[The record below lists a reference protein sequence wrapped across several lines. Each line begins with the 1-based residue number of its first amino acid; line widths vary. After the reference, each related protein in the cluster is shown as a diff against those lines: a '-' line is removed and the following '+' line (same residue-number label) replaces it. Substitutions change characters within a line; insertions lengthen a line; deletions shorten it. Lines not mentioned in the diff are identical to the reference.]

1 MVKFLSTVTSRKSSE
16 QDNTGEI
23 NIGEQLGFSA
33 RLKGTL
39 VTVTGPDA
47 SHFPE
52 PRSAG
57 SKDVTVQFS
66 LGLTP
71 AKHKQWES
79 RSPVCTVQR
88 RVTSSSSS
96 SRALTY
102 SPRSDMIFHLT
113 HQLTSLVLLNSQYFY
128 RLHSGS
134 LQSKLESKLWVL
146 KFHIV

>member
-71 AKHKQWES
+71 AKHKQ
-79 RSPVCTVQR
+79 
-88 RVTSSSSS
+88 
-96 SRALTY
+96 
-102 SPRSDMIFHLT
+102 
-113 HQLTSLVLLNSQYFY
+113 
-128 RLHSGS
+128 
-134 LQSKLESKLWVL
+134 
-146 KFHIV
+146 